1 MYFSLKTNKY
11 LLETRLKKA
20 FRAITGHHSEFTL
33 ENRLFNVINIIAL
46 VAISIAL
53 PMNYILHY
61 PGWVLAAMGG
71 LLLLQLYMYYLSRFR
86 KKFQVSRVLFAV
98 FSYAFLTLNFFY
110 NTGID
115 GPTIMCFFL
124 SYVFLIAIYPRKT
137 YWLWTSLH
145 LINVIVLI
153 WINYSRPD
161 MVPNSYA
168 DVSSRSIDLIVS
180 FMLILLLSYATL
192 NFIRANYD
200 YEKWSA
206 DNKAQTIQLHNVEL
220 EKVNAEKNKL
230 FSILSHDLRSPLNTI
245 QSYLELLSLNMLD
258 ETEKTTVKNEL
269 LDLTKNTSDL
279 LFNLLS
285 WSKTQM
291 EGVNVKILEQNL
303 FNALASTIN
312 TQHTIAAQKDI
323 RFENNMDKNAIA
335 LCDEDMLQ
343 LVIRN
348 LLNNAIKF
356 TPSFGKIS
364 ISTVQQEKAVII
376 AVSDN
381 GPGILKD
388 QQKEIFSL
396 KIRSTYGTNN
406 EKGIGLGL
414 VLCKDYIEL
423 QHGRIWF
430 DSVPDEGTTFYIS
443 LPKA

>member
-1 MYFSLKTNKY
+1 LYFSPKTNKY

-46 VAISIAL
+46 VAVAIAL
-53 PMNYILHY
+53 PMNYVLNY
-61 PGWVLAAMGG
+61 PIWVLGATGG

-86 KKFQVSRVLFAV
+86 HKFQVSRVLFAIL
-98 FSYAFLTLNFFY
+98 SYAFLTLNFFY

-137 YWLWTSLH
+137 YWLWTGLH
-145 LINVIVLI
+145 LINVFALI
-153 WINYSRPD
+153 WVSYNYPE
-161 MVPNSYA
+161 MIPNSYE
-168 DVSSRSIDLIVS
+168 DVASRSMDILVS
-180 FMLILLLSYATL
+180 FSLILLLSYATL

-206 DNKAQTIQLHNVEL
+206 DNKAQTIHEHNVEL

-258 ETEKTTVKNEL
+258 EQEKTTVKREL

-291 EGVNVKILEQNL
+291 EGVNVKMQPQNL
-303 FNALASTIN
+303 FNILAGTVN
-312 TQHTIAAQKDI
+312 TQHSIAAQKDI
-323 RFENNMDKNAIA
+323 RFENNMDKNIIA

-364 ISTVQQEKAVII
+364 ISTTQQEKAVII

-381 GPGILKD
+381 GPGIPED

-396 KIRSTYGTNN
+396 KIRSTFGTNN

-414 VLCKDYIEL
+414 VLCKEYIEL
-423 QHGRIWF
+423 QHGSIWF
-430 DSVPDEGTTFYIS
+430 DSIPGTGTTFYLS
-443 LPKA
+443 LPNA

>member
-1 MYFSLKTNKY
+1 MYFSRETNKY

-33 ENRLFNVINIIAL
+33 ENRLFNVISVIAF
-46 VAISIAL
+46 VAMFIAL
-53 PMNYILHY
+53 PANYMLGYPTWILLII
-61 PGWVLAAMGG
+61 VG
-71 LLLLQLYMYYLSRFR
+71 LLTLQFYLYYLSRFR
-86 KKFQVSRVLFAV
+86 KCFHSSRIIFAV
-98 FSYAFLTLNFFY
+98 LSYGFLTLNFFY

-124 SYVFLIAIYPRKT
+124 SYIFLIAIFPRKT
-137 YWLWTSLH
+137 YWLWTGLH
-145 LINVIVLI
+145 ILNVVILLC
-153 WINYSRPD
+153 INYYNPD
-161 MVPNSYA
+161 FVPYQYNGLA
-168 DVSSRSIDLIVS
+168 SRSIDMTIS
-180 FMLILLLSYATL
+180 FMMIMLLSYATL

-206 DNKAQTIQLHNVEL
+206 DNKAQTIHLHNVEL

-258 ETEKTTVKNEL
+258 ESEKTTVKKEL

-291 EGVNVKILEQNL
+291 EGVHVKLHPQNL
-303 FNALASTIN
+303 FNALAGTVN
-312 TQHTIAAQKDI
+312 TQHSIAAQKEI
-323 RFENNMDKNAIA
+323 RFENNIDKNTIA
-335 LCDEDMLQ
+335 HCDEDMLQ

-348 LLNNAIKF
+348 LLNNTIKF

-364 ISTVQQEKAVII
+364 ISTAQQEKAVII

-381 GPGILKD
+381 GPGIPED

-414 VLCKDYIEL
+414 VLCKEYIEL
-423 QHGRIWF
+423 QHGSIWF
-430 DSVPDEGTTFYIS
+430 ESVTGEGTTFYLS
-443 LPKA
+443 LPSA

>member
-1 MYFSLKTNKY
+1 
-11 LLETRLKKA
+11 
-20 FRAITGHHSEFTL
+20 
-33 ENRLFNVINIIAL
+33 
-46 VAISIAL
+46 
-53 PMNYILHY
+53 
-61 PGWVLAAMGG
+61 
-71 LLLLQLYMYYLSRFR
+71 
-86 KKFQVSRVLFAV
+86 
-98 FSYAFLTLNFFY
+98 
-110 NTGID
+110 
-115 GPTIMCFFL
+115 
-124 SYVFLIAIYPRKT
+124 
-137 YWLWTSLH
+137 
-145 LINVIVLI
+145 
-153 WINYSRPD
+153 
-161 MVPNSYA
+161 
-168 DVSSRSIDLIVS
+168 
-180 FMLILLLSYATL
+180 
-192 NFIRANYD
+192 
-200 YEKWSA
+200 
-206 DNKAQTIQLHNVEL
+206 
-220 EKVNAEKNKL
+220 
-230 FSILSHDLRSPLNTI
+230 
-245 QSYLELLSLNMLD
+245 
-258 ETEKTTVKNEL
+258 
-269 LDLTKNTSDL
+269 
-279 LFNLLS
+279 
-285 WSKTQM
+285 M